1 MSPGPVRPQEA
12 REPILVGM
20 PAQKSRRASGP
31 GRVLVAVYAIL
42 ALAATGRSVFQI
54 ATQFDEAPLAYGLS
68 ALAAVVYVVATVAL
82 VAPGRTWQAVAWAT
96 IAFELVGVLV
106 VGLVTVLDPELFP
119 HDTVWSAFGRG
130 YGFVPLVLPVLG
142 LLWLRRTR
150 HEAAVAAP
158 TAEAGPSEQAGTRPG
173 TDA

>member
-1 MSPGPVRPQEA
+1 MRPQGA
-12 REPILVGM
+12 GEPILVGM

-31 GRVLVAVYAIL
+31 VRVLVAVYAIL

-54 ATQFDEAPLAYGLS
+54 ATQLDEAPLAYGLS
-68 ALAAVVYVVATVAL
+68 ALAAVVYVVATIAL
-82 VAPGRTWQAVAWAT
+82 VAPGRTWQVVAWAT

-150 HEAAVAAP
+150 HEAAAGGP
-158 TAEAGPSEQAGTRPG
+158 TVPQGPSEQAGTRPG

>member
-20 PAQKSRRASGP
+20 PAQKSRRASGL

-54 ATQFDEAPLAYGLS
+54 STQFDEAPLAYGLS

-150 HEAAVAAP
+150 QEAVAPASGVD
-158 TAEAGPSEQAGTRPG
+158 TAEQAGTRPG